1 MSSIKRIS
9 IIIILSLLF
18 PAIVNAAGGI
28 SVSTRS
34 VNVEPNGSKSFTISA
49 SNAAGRVDITNS
61 NPSVATISSFSEF
74 LDNNSVSVTVTGK
87 SVGTAIIKVITTD
100 VATYDLEEVRTTY
113 TITVTVSNPSTT
125 KQTTT
130 TTTTTNRKT
139 TTRKTT
145 TRKTTTL
152 NSITTSTIM
161 NTTTTSYAE
170 TTSAILETTRNT
182 QNNKI
187 NGTIK
192 LDEFRVIG
200 YDLKEENGK
209 YILNI
214 DDKVDEIYVLASS
227 KDKSVSING
236 DGIIDIKNK
245 NRVVIEVSKNEINN
259 KYIIQIQKKKSN
271 TPYIIAMLIVIIV
284 ILLSYIL
291 IDWKKSKNYR

>member
-34 VNVEPNGSKSFTISA
+34 VNVEPNGSKNFTISA

-61 NPSVATISSFSEF
+61 NPSVATISSSSEF

-130 TTTTTNRKT
+130 TTTTTN
-139 TTRKTT
+139 RKTT

>member
-61 NPSVATISSFSEF
+61 NPSVATISSSSEF

-145 TRKTTTL
+145 TL

-170 TTSAILETTRNT
+170 TTSAILETTKNT

-236 DGIIDIKNK
+236 YGIIDIKNK

>member
-18 PAIVNAAGGI
+18 PTIVNAAGGI

-61 NPSVATISSFSEF
+61 NPSVATISSSSEF

-145 TRKTTTL
+145 TL

-170 TTSAILETTRNT
+170 TTSAILETTRNI

-200 YDLKEENGK
+200 YDLKKENGK

>member
-61 NPSVATISSFSEF
+61 NPSVATISSSSEF

-145 TRKTTTL
+145 TL

-170 TTSAILETTRNT
+170 TTSAILETTKNI

-259 KYIIQIQKKKSN
+259 KYIIEIEKKKSN

-291 IDWKKSKNYR
+291 IDWKKSKNYC

>member
-18 PAIVNAAGGI
+18 PTIVNAAGGI

-61 NPSVATISSFSEF
+61 NPSVATISSSSEF

-87 SVGTAIIKVITTD
+87 SVGTTIIKVITTD

-145 TRKTTTL
+145 TL

-170 TTSAILETTRNT
+170 TTSAILETTKNI

-236 DGIIDIKNK
+236 AGIIDIKNK

-259 KYIIQIQKKKSN
+259 KYIIEIEKKKSN

>member
-61 NPSVATISSFSEF
+61 NPSVATISSSSEF

-145 TRKTTTL
+145 TL

-170 TTSAILETTRNT
+170 TTSAILETTKNT

>member
-61 NPSVATISSFSEF
+61 NPSIATISSSSEF

-145 TRKTTTL
+145 TL

-170 TTSAILETTRNT
+170 TTSAILETTKNI

>member
-49 SNAAGRVDITNS
+49 SNSAGRVDITNS
-61 NPSVATISSFSEF
+61 NPSVATISSSSEF

-130 TTTTTNRKT
+130 TTTTTTN
-139 TTRKTT
+139 RKTT

-161 NTTTTSYAE
+161 NTTTTSYAK

>member
-61 NPSVATISSFSEF
+61 NPSVATISSSSEF

-145 TRKTTTL
+145 TL

-161 NTTTTSYAE
+161 NTTTTSFAE
-170 TTSAILETTRNT
+170 TTSAILETTKNI

>member
-61 NPSVATISSFSEF
+61 NPSVATISSSSEF

-145 TRKTTTL
+145 TL

-170 TTSAILETTRNT
+170 TTSAILETTKNT

-200 YDLKEENGK
+200 YDLKEENVK

-236 DGIIDIKNK
+236 YGIIDIKNK

>member
-61 NPSVATISSFSEF
+61 NPSVATISSSSEF

-125 KQTTT
+125 KQITT
-130 TTTTTNRKT
+130 TTTTTN
-139 TTRKTT
+139 RKTT

>member
-61 NPSVATISSFSEF
+61 NPSVATISSSSEF

-145 TRKTTTL
+145 TL

-170 TTSAILETTRNT
+170 TTSAILETTKNI

>member
-61 NPSVATISSFSEF
+61 NPSVATISSSSEF

-145 TRKTTTL
+145 TL

-170 TTSAILETTRNT
+170 TTSAILETTKNI

-259 KYIIQIQKKKSN
+259 KYIIEIEKKKSN

>member
-61 NPSVATISSFSEF
+61 NPSVATISSSSEF

-145 TRKTTTL
+145 TL

-170 TTSAILETTRNT
+170 TTSAILETTKNT

-214 DDKVDEIYVLASS
+214 YDKVDEIYVLASS

>member
-9 IIIILSLLF
+9 MIIILSLLF

-61 NPSVATISSFSEF
+61 NPSVATISSSSEF

-125 KQTTT
+125 KQITT
-130 TTTTTNRKT
+130 TTTTTN
-139 TTRKTT
+139 RKTT

-227 KDKSVSING
+227 KDKSVSIIG

>member
-61 NPSVATISSFSEF
+61 NPSVATISSSSEF

-145 TRKTTTL
+145 TL

-170 TTSAILETTRNT
+170 TTSAILETTKNI

-236 DGIIDIKNK
+236 YGIIDIKNK

>member
-61 NPSVATISSFSEF
+61 NPSVATISSSSEF

-145 TRKTTTL
+145 TL

-200 YDLKEENGK
+200 YDLKKENGK

-214 DDKVDEIYVLASS
+214 DDKVHEIYVLASS